1 MEDTKLTS
9 FKAKIKTNK
18 QYQKQNSN
26 KSFYSLKTRKIF
38 YNFNYSKIISWDHF
52 LLQVLQLKI

>member
-26 KSFYSLKTRKIF
+26 KSFYSLKTRKFF
-38 YNFNYSKIISWDHF
+38 YNFSYSKIIS
-52 LLQVLQLKI
+52 